1 VGTDHDFDR
10 VYREAGPGLWRALYA
25 FAGGR
30 RDIAEEALA
39 EAFARAVEHQERIH
53 APVPWIYRTAFRVAR
68 RELETERRRQ
78 GSVEQEVG
86 EMDATPVDLGEL
98 VRALRTLSPNQRAAV
113 VLRFE
118 ADLDVSEIADRMGLS
133 SATVRVHIH
142 RGRKKL
148 RKLLGA
154 DETSDEVTDA

>member
-30 RDIAEEALA
+30 RDIAEDALA
-39 EAFARAVEHQERIH
+39 EAFARAVEHSERIR

-68 RELETERRRQ
+68 RELETERRRR
-78 GSVEQEVG
+78 GSTEPDVAG
-86 EMDATPVDLGEL
+86 TDATPVELEEL
-98 VRALRTLSPNQRAAV
+98 VRALRTLSPNQRAAI

-118 ADLDVSEIADRMGLS
+118 GELSTAEVADRMGLTQ
-133 SATVRVHIH
+133 ATVRVHIH

-148 RKLLGA
+148 RALLGA

>member
-39 EAFARAVEHQERIH
+39 EAFARAVEHQERIRS
-53 APVPWIYRTAFRVAR
+53 PVPWIYRTAFRVAR
-68 RELETERRRQ
+68 RELEEERRYA
-78 GSVEQEVG
+78 GTDAEAAEL
-86 EMDATPVDLGEL
+86 DATPIDLQEL
-98 VRALRTLSPNQRAAV
+98 VGALRTLSPNQRAAI

-118 ADLDVSEIADRMGLS
+118 GDLSVSEIADRMGLS

-142 RGRKKL
+142 RARKKL
-148 RKLLGA
+148 RALLGA
-154 DETSDEVTDA
+154 DGTSDEVTDA

>member
-10 VYREAGPGLWRALYA
+10 LYREAGPGLWRALYA

-39 EAFARAVEHQERIH
+39 EAFARAIEHSERIR

-68 RELETERRRQ
+68 RELDLERRRR
-78 GSVEQEVG
+78 GSAEEEIA
-86 EMDATPVDLGEL
+86 EMEATPVDLKEL
-98 VRALRTLSPNQRAAV
+98 VRALRTLSPNQRAAI

-118 ADLDVSEIADRMGLS
+118 ADLDVAEIADRMGVS
-133 SATVRVHIH
+133 QPTVRVHIH

-148 RKLLGA
+148 RTLLGA